1 MGYVL
6 DAPLTGA
13 GGISA
18 SGNGRDAIQ
27 DGGRKR
33 KCPLPLLGGH
43 QTRSLYYLQVNI
55 FQLFGHKKVNK
66 VKI

>member
-43 QTRSLYYLQVNI
+43 QTRSLYY
-55 FQLFGHKKVNK
+55 FQ
-66 VKI
+66 